1 MRIIKKD
8 PDKLILE
15 QDSLLIKS
23 ILFIIMLIGIL
34 LIVSFLITDNSSFL
48 YSGIGITSLA
58 ALAYFFLPVR
68 TFIIEKNSKMVM
80 LTKAGLLNV
89 KHLNLSFAEI
99 ADFVVERHYT
109 TGKHGQEINY
119 YLNMIE
125 KNGHISILFSS
136 LKGKNIRED
145 LQLIKSYFSAA

>member
-1 MRIIKKD
+1 MRIVKKNSE
-8 PDKLILE
+8 KLILE
-15 QDSLLIKS
+15 QDNVLIKS
-23 ILFIIMLIGIL
+23 ILFVIMLIGIL
-34 LIVSFLITDNSSFL
+34 LIVYFFITSISSFL
-48 YSGIGITSLA
+48 YFGIVVTSIA

-68 TFIIEKNSKMVM
+68 TFIIEKNSKIVI

-99 ADFVVERHYT
+99 ADFVVERQYT

-119 YLNMIE
+119 YLTMIE

-136 LKGKNIRED
+136 FKDKYIREN